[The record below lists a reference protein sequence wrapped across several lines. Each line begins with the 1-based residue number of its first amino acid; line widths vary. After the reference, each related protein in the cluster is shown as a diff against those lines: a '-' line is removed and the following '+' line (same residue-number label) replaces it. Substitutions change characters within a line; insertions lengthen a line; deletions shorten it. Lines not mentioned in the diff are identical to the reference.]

1 MRRFAIAV
9 VAAIATLGI
18 SAAVALAAQQPNSAN
33 RSQVSHNSGSHSEQ
47 ETAQPSQASAQNH
60 DVDEEDGTN
69 NQSEAADEQ
78 EGPDEQEGRNNQ
90 STVNEHHQG
99 ANHHGNANHGDT
111 NQSQNSGHDN

>member
-18 SAAVALAAQQPNSAN
+18 SAAVVLAAQQPNSAN

-78 EGPDEQEGRNNQ
+78 EGPNNQ
-90 STVNEHHQG
+90 STVNEHQQG
-99 ANHHGNANHGDT
+99 ANHHGNADHGNT
-111 NQSQNSGHDN
+111 NRSQNSGHDD